1 MNTVIQ
7 TLLRRSTRYRERRF
21 IEAAHTIAATRFPGG
36 VLFSAK
42 ANMPEGMIDDAVAG
56 LKNYFLAYAHT
67 QFAARAHRRVHLAMP
82 TAGVDALWHAFVL
95 DTRAYAA
102 FCEKAFGNML
112 HHVPAAQTTQDSRYD
127 WRARTLHAQAH
138 TLTHVQA
145 ARLDLAALAP
155 RTLKSFGDVG
165 TLFVATAYVTPE
177 FPYTFGLDEL
187 YLTISPI
194 GAKKANQQAD
204 GATHGGGSSPTCFGH
219 CGDSP
224 SSSGCS
230 TNGAGW
236 GSSDSSSWGSG
247 DSGSAGGDG
256 GGSSG
261 CGGGGGCGS

>member
-21 IEAAHTIAATRFPGG
+21 IEAAQTIAATRFPGG

-102 FCEKAFGNML
+102 FCEKTFGNML
-112 HHVPAAQTTQDSRYD
+112 HHIPAAQNTRDSRYD
-127 WRARTLHAQAH
+127 WRARTLQAQVQ
-138 TLTHVQA
+138 TLVHVQA

-155 RTLKSFGDVG
+155 RTLKSCGEVG

-177 FPYTFGLDEL
+177 FPYAFGLDEL

-194 GAKKANQQAD
+194 GAKKTNQQAD

-224 SSSGCS
+224 S
-230 TNGAGW
+230 NHGAGW
-236 GSSDSSSWGSG
+236 GGSDTSSWGSG
-247 DSGSAGGDG
+247 ESGSAGGGDG

-261 CGGGGGCGS
+261 CGGGCGS